1 MAQHILDDTQVGTA
15 IEHMGSTRM
24 AEHVRMQVGNTAFQT
39 PLLDHPEYALAGY
52 APSPGIQEDRT
63 GRYPRLH
70 RECRTPLTYICGKST
85 MRLAGNGHDPFLGTL
100 AHDQDE
106 TLFQIHPVAIQTA
119 ELAHA

>member
-1 MAQHILDDTQVGTA
+1 
-15 IEHMGSTRM
+15 
-24 AEHVRMQVGNTAFQT
+24 
-39 PLLDHPEYALAGY
+39 
-52 APSPGIQEDRT
+52 
-63 GRYPRLH
+63 
-70 RECRTPLTYICGKST
+70 